1 MDLINIQYVL
11 HNSYSGAVT
20 TMNVQRDAA
29 TYEQMKDNVGSIFN
43 GYIVISVSQ
52 LDENLTPIE
61 TTEL

>member
-1 MDLINIQYVL
+1 MNLINIQYVL

-29 TYEQMKDNVGSIFN
+29 TYERMRDNVGSIFN

-61 TTEL
+61 TTEI